1 MRASLLTFGTALL
14 SFLLG
19 MGAAVLL
26 IDGPRG
32 VGEPS
37 GAAPKSDRAAS
48 AAAPANGPAD
58 SREPSRGK
66 WRPARSRGPDASR
79 WERPEAAEALMAMP
93 YLQGH
98 EPAAG
103 RTGAVRSARPE
114 SIQPGLNLYTSG
126 HAPEAVLM
134 NRDGRV
140 LHRWAYSLKRF
151 RPELYQGGAA
161 EQIRKVEYFR
171 RARLL
176 PTGELLAIYEG
187 LGLVKLSPDSDL
199 LWGYRGGAHHDL
211 DVAADGTIWLLDREG
226 RLLPRI
232 DPDEGVLEDF
242 VTVLGPDGELRRRIS
257 ILEAFERSDYAAL
270 LERMPDRPDI
280 LHTNTIELL
289 DGRLE
294 SRHPAFRAGNVL
306 LSVLELDAVAV
317 LDPEAEEI
325 VWALAG
331 LWRKQHQPTIVGKG
345 RMLIF
350 DNLGARDG
358 GARVLELD
366 PFTQRIVW
374 RYGQDLVSDTLGSCQ
389 RLANGNTLITES
401 ENGRAVEVAR
411 DGSVVWEFQTPH
423 RVVPDDDGGEELVA
437 VLFEVERLP
446 VDFPFG
452 GGTDADAG

>member
-1 MRASLLTFGTALL
+1 MRAGLLILGTALL

-19 MGAAVLL
+19 MGAARLL
-26 IDGPRG
+26 PGRSGSGD
-32 VGEPS
+32 EPS
-37 GAAPKSDRAAS
+37 GIAPRSPRTAS
-48 AAAPANGPAD
+48 AGG
-58 SREPSRGK
+58 PSRGK
-66 WRPARSRGPDASR
+66 WQAARQGDGVASR
-79 WERPEAAEALMAMP
+79 WERSEAAEALMAMP
-93 YLQGH
+93 YLQGY
-98 EPAAG
+98 EPAEG
-103 RTGAVRSARPE
+103 RRGAVRSLRPE
-114 SIQPGLNLYTSG
+114 AVQPGLNLYTSG

-134 NRDGRV
+134 DRDGRA
-140 LHRWAYSLKRF
+140 LHRWAYPLKRF
-151 RPELYQGGAA
+151 RPELYRKETA

-187 LGLVKLSPDSDL
+187 LGLVKLSPDSEL

-226 RLLPRI
+226 KLLPRI
-232 DPDEGVLEDF
+232 DPDDGVLEDF
-242 VTVLGPDGELRRRIS
+242 VTVLGPDGEVRRRIS

-317 LDPEAEEI
+317 LDPDAEEI

-331 LWRKQHQPTIVGKG
+331 LWHKQHQPTVVGDG
-345 RMLIF
+345 HLLIF
-350 DNLGARDG
+350 DNLGAPDG

-366 PFTQRIVW
+366 PFTQQIAW
-374 RYGQDLVSDTLGSCQ
+374 RYGEDLVSDTLGSCQ

-401 ENGRAVEVAR
+401 ENGRAVEIAP
-411 DGSVVWEFQTPH
+411 DGTVVWEFRTPH
-423 RVVPDDDGGEELVA
+423 RVVRDDGDGEELVA

-446 VDFPFG
+446 PDFPFA
-452 GGTDADAG
+452 GGTDADAE